1 MAENQRKYSNTV
13 GPITALK
20 RDGNTFLYFG
30 CEGHM
35 SRIKV
40 HSGQGQ
46 DGQPYKSVTASIAV
60 NGHARAFNNALPD
73 LKIVDEN
80 STVWVS
86 LRFSGNTADRI
97 IKVLNLSQQEP
108 PKSVHIAVFGS
119 LSMNAYT
126 GNNGVEYKSP
136 KISVSDFWLLG
147 RKQDNAQGAAPAVPA
162 ADHSGDGSACPPSRG
177 TEPQAAAA
185 SDCPGAA
192 ASGQKEGLGSCGS
205 GTGSRKADTP
215 SADGRGAPGSSPG
228 TVPAAPAE
236 AAAEAPGTLIPVCPA
251 VHNTPAGKIPAG
263 VFFYLLRKNL
273 QSPACTPAP
282 KPV

>member
-97 IKVLNLSQQEP
+97 IKVLNLSQQGP

-147 RKQDNAQGAAPAVPA
+147 RKQDNAQGAAPAVQQQNSGQQQYAPPA
-162 ADHSGDGSACPPSRG
+162 AQQYAPPAPQQ
-177 TEPQAAAA
+177 TQQYAPPVATAPQQQTQAAPPTYQAPGFTDPNA
-185 SDCPGAA
+185 SDFNELP
-192 ASGQKEGLGSCGS
+192 
-205 GTGSRKADTP
+205 D
-215 SADGRGAPGSSPG
+215 DDMD
-228 TVPAAPAE
+228 VP
-236 AAAEAPGTLIPVCPA
+236 
-251 VHNTPAGKIPAG
+251 
-263 VFFYLLRKNL
+263 F
-273 QSPACTPAP
+273 
-282 KPV
+282 